1 MLGTVIRAQSGFF
14 WVQLDD
20 TSEVL
25 RCSLRGRLKKV
36 RQYTDLATLGDRV
49 QVTAVSPGEGAVE
62 SVEPRRTKLARK
74 SPKGGGWFEQ
84 IIVANIDL
92 VLITFAVANPEPHV
106 RMIDRFLVVAEENG
120 IEVAI
125 IANKCDL
132 ADDYAQRVFSVYQK
146 IGYSVLFT
154 SAATGQGIESV
165 RDLIRGKISAFSG
178 PSGVGKSSLLNKI
191 QPGLT
196 LRTGA
201 ISAALN
207 KGQHTT
213 VAAELIPLHEGGWV
227 ADTPGI
233 RELGLHQIPAD
244 QVEWCF
250 REFRPFLGECA
261 FANCTHDHEPNCA
274 IRAAVKRG
282 DISIERVESYLKLYQ
297 EAGAALGAR
306 S

>member
-1 MLGTVIRAQSGFF
+1 MLGTILRAQSGFF
-14 WVQLDD
+14 WVQIDGSD
-20 TSEVL
+20 EIL
-25 RCSLRGRLKKV
+25 RCTLRGRLKKV

-49 QVTAVSPGEGAVE
+49 EVTATMPGEGAIE
-62 SVEPRRTKLARK
+62 SIEPRRTKLARK

-92 VLITFAVANPEPHV
+92 VLVTFAVASPEPHV

-120 IEVAI
+120 IEAAI

-132 ADDYAQRVFSVYQK
+132 ADDHARNVFSVYEK
-146 IGYSVLFT
+146 VGYPVLYT
-154 SAATGQGIESV
+154 SAAAGTGIDEV
-165 RDLIRGKISAFSG
+165 RHLIQGKISAFSG
-178 PSGVGKSSLLNKI
+178 PSGVGKSSLLNAI

-201 ISAALN
+201 VSGAVN

-233 RELGLHQIPAD
+233 RELGLYQIPSEE
-244 QVEWCF
+244 VEWCF
-250 REFRPFLGECA
+250 REFRPYLDDCA
-261 FANCTHDHEPNCA
+261 FANCTHDHEPDCA
-274 IRAAVKRG
+274 VRAAVERG
-282 DISIERVESYLKLYQ
+282 EISAARHESYLKLYE
-297 EAGAALGAR
+297 EAAVVGVKG
-306 S
+306 